1 MKTYEIIMV
10 TIGALTLLAVLMG
23 WLITS
28 IRNLNDQI
36 NRLSIS
42 ISGQNAIQLAYK
54 EDICEIKKCIDD
66 HEKRIRDNSAD
77 IKVLKEVIK

>member
-1 MKTYEIIMV
+1 MKPYEIIMI
-10 TIGALTLLAVLMG
+10 TIGTLTLLAVLIS

-36 NRLSIS
+36 NRLAIS
-42 ISGQNAIQLAYK
+42 ISGMNAIQLAYK
-54 EDICEIKKCIDD
+54 DDLCELKKKIED
-66 HEKRIRDNSAD
+66 HETRIRNNSAD